1 MWIKRVDCG
10 GPKIGPSSARSA
22 ILVDDTCRPK
32 EFAMPVQPPLAN
44 IITLG
49 ARDLARQRDFYQRL
63 GWPIVLD
70 SDDFI
75 VFELGG
81 ALVALFPLDK
91 LARDA
96 KTQPAPDNSGIRTA
110 VTISV
115 DRPTQVDELA
125 TQARAAGGR
134 LTKEPTDAEFFEGR
148 DAYFADPEGNY
159 WEIAWAPASNPV
171 LAAARRAAGTRA

>member
-1 MWIKRVDCG
+1 VSRLIVRCHRAAQPWSVTTAE
-10 GPKIGPSSARSA
+10 S
-22 ILVDDTCRPK
+22 K
-32 EFAMPVQPPLAN
+32 EFAMASQPPLAN

-49 ARDLARQRDFYQRL
+49 VHDLTRERGFYQQL

-75 VFELGG
+75 VFELRG
-81 ALVALFPLDK
+81 ALLALFPLDQ

-96 KTQPAPDNSGIRTA
+96 HTQAAPSSPGIRAA
-110 VTISV
+110 VIISV
-115 DRPTQVDELA
+115 DQAAQVDELA
-125 TQARAAGGR
+125 AHARAAGAT

-159 WEIAWAPASNPV
+159 WEIAWSQGSNPV
-171 LAAARRAAGTRA
+171 VAAARRAAGQPA